1 MSDQHL
7 LFSKLGWVLLFV
19 ALFLIG
25 GTAYFLPSILDILKL
40 NMPEKWASIT
50 RLVVQ
55 ITIGSWVA
63 TAVMSIVRVIVW
75 LRAVFAITSLTK
87 YQDERREIKYVRDF
101 TLWLLGIMTA
111 LAVYMT
117 QWLSGG

>member
-1 MSDQHL
+1 MPDQPV
-7 LFSKLGWVLLFV
+7 LFGKLGWVLLFA

-25 GTAYFLPSILDILKL
+25 GTAYFLPFFLDILKL
-40 NMPEKWASIT
+40 SMPEKWASIT

-75 LRAVFAITSLTK
+75 LRAVFAVTSLTK
-87 YQDERREIKYVRDF
+87 YENERKDIMYVRDF
-101 TLWLLGIMTA
+101 TLWFLGIMTV
-111 LAVYMT
+111 LAAYTT
-117 QWLSGG
+117 QWLS

>member
-25 GTAYFLPSILDILKL
+25 GTAYFLPPILDILKL